1 MSNQNKKMVWKMELG
16 TLIVAAFTVVV
27 MIIFGIIQY
36 YTNKKAN
43 EALSIANQ
51 IQSKMLEYNLRL
63 NEFDIKKGE
72 ILLLGLV
79 GRYFIITANCW
90 DLQEN
95 GPHKMLTDRKS
106 IKKYIS
112 GLKNLDNDFNNLL
125 NNTFYINLLEVY
137 PEINLLQISL
147 RATIIETEEESKFGI
162 NPITLDK
169 FYNLYITLKNKIAT
183 TTTLN
188 TEYYLKLDEVVH
200 PLYNS
205 LKELEQ
211 K

>member
-1 MSNQNKKMVWKMELG
+1 MELG

-27 MIIFGIIQY
+27 MIIFGVIQY

-43 EALSIANQ
+43 EALNIANQ
-51 IQSKMLEYNLRL
+51 IQSKMLDYNLKL

-90 DLQEN
+90 ELQGD
-95 GPHKMLTDRKS
+95 GPHKMLTDKKS
-106 IKKYIS
+106 IKKYIN

-169 FYNLYITLKNKIAT
+169 FYNLYITLRNKIST

-188 TEYYLKLDEVVH
+188 TEYYLKLDEIV
-200 PLYNS
+200 PSLYKS
-205 LKELEQ
+205 LKELEP
-211 K
+211 KK